1 LDRLWTE
8 GPEKLTPNPGA
19 SRSSSDHL
27 PHALPVPP
35 WPRPPGD
42 PEVELFLPSVAL
54 GEFAEG
60 FEDADHPVLRVVREL
75 HVLLPIDEETALTYG
90 RLTRHLRGR
99 GELLGAN
106 DLWIAASTLR
116 HGLPLVTAAAAD
128 FRRVPELELVAYRR

>member
-1 LDRLWTE
+1 MAGRLSVDTTFLIDLQRERVAGIE
-8 GPEKLTPNPGA
+8 GPAHTLLA
-19 SRSSSDHL
+19 R
-27 PHALPVPP
+27 
-35 WPRPPGD
+35 D

>member
-1 LDRLWTE
+1 MAGRLSVDTTFLIDLQRERSSGVE
-8 GPEKLTPNPGA
+8 GPA
-19 SRSSSDHL
+19 
-27 PHALPVPP
+27 HALLAE
-35 WPRPPGD
+35 D

-60 FEDADHPVLRVVREL
+60 FEDADHPVLRLVRDL
-75 HVLLPIDEETALTYG
+75 HVLLPIDEETALAYG

-116 HGLPLVTAAAAD
+116 HELRLVTADAAS
-128 FRRVPELELVAYRR
+128 FRRVPGLELEAYRG